1 MRAALNAACS
11 LNVITSISPEIN
23 VGGRARHR
31 KFKRRNLLLNNVA
44 SHLKYRRRNPDF
56 DARQGQMR
64 AERNRLAQAKD
75 VKRLRLRSVDERRS
89 AAVRRQSDSYEA
101 LRAGRV
107 DELGAEA
114 LAHADVA
121 LTPRSSR
128 KRRLP
133 AAEVGAAFLDN
144 FTDDQLKEIDAW
156 VYENAEKDGQV
167 LTRAEILEH
176 LRATYG
182 VNGTKRDLAQLL
194 KSLHYKYDDIKNG
207 YYFAKANKAESA
219 NHRTRLLPLLAFI
232 LAREDLF
239 VFACQD
245 EKAFRMFL
253 NPTKKYRKIGDTRHA
268 LDMRATT
275 MTGPGFDMSSGM
287 DRTGAITTADGEPV
301 GYLNDTTKKA
311 RAPWRAAPS
320 RWASAAAMRSA
331 TPTRRSWRSL
341 ARASAAPTP
350 PRCAKPAEKKS
361 RPPRRRRSQKKKQFK
376 SSTQATF
383 P

>member
-1 MRAALNAACS
+1 M
-11 LNVITSISPEIN
+11 
-23 VGGRARHR
+23 
-31 KFKRRNLLLNNVA
+31 
-44 SHLKYRRRNPDF
+44 
-56 DARQGQMR
+56 
-64 AERNRLAQAKD
+64 
-75 VKRLRLRSVDERRS
+75 KRLRLRSVDERRS

-194 KSLHYKYDDIKNG
+194 KSLHYEYGDIKNG
-207 YYFAKANKAESA
+207 YYFAKANKAESV

-245 EKAFRMFL
+245 EKAFRMFF